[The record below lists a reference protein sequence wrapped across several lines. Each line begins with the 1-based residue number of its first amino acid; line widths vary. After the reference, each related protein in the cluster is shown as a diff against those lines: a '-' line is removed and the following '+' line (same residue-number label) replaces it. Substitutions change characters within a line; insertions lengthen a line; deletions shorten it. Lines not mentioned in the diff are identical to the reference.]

1 MAVNSTTIALDML
14 APVLTLDDGITAAVT
29 RAVEAQT
36 ALKEW
41 DDEVLSESQKVYIA
55 LLAVK
60 QMIPRLM
67 LIFTQEIKTAKGGT
81 ASVEFHKAIDFL
93 QGLQVEVKDQIK
105 QAAHLVDPTDN
116 WEDIELI
123 RWPGVG
129 VTTF

>member
-1 MAVNSTTIALDML
+1 MAVSSTQIALDML
-14 APVLTLDDGITAAVT
+14 SPVLALDTGITAAVT

-41 DDEVLSESQKVYIA
+41 DGIVLSEAQKVYVA
-55 LLAVK
+55 LLSVK
-60 QMIPRLM
+60 QMIPRLL

-81 ASVEFHKAIDFL
+81 ASVEYHKAVEFL
-93 QGLQVEVKDQIK
+93 QSLMVEVKDQIK

-116 WEDIELI
+116 WEDVELI

>member
-1 MAVNSTTIALDML
+1 M
-14 APVLTLDDGITAAVT
+14 
-29 RAVEAQT
+29 
-36 ALKEW
+36 
-41 DDEVLSESQKVYIA
+41 
-55 LLAVK
+55 
-60 QMIPRLM
+60 
-67 LIFTQEIKTAKGGT
+67 
-81 ASVEFHKAIDFL
+81 EFHKAIDFL